1 MKYNDYELIMLY
13 RERDEIAES
22 ILIKKYRQVINYN
35 ISSKYNLIKN
45 LNINIDNLKDEC
57 LKEVYKGL
65 ESFSLMQNT
74 SLNYYLSFI
83 IQRKIKKV
91 IHYYLKHPLDYEE
104 NIDGKL
110 YEESTKTTD
119 PLSAMIKKEQNYLVN
134 HIILSKLNS
143 FELQVL
149 ILLLNNES
157 YTDIACAMNKSYN
170 QIKNAIAK
178 IRRKVRPDVKKILQN
193 S

>member
-91 IHYYLKHPLDYEE
+91 I
-104 NIDGKL
+104 
-110 YEESTKTTD
+110 
-119 PLSAMIKKEQNYLVN
+119 
-134 HIILSKLNS
+134 
-143 FELQVL
+143 
-149 ILLLNNES
+149 
-157 YTDIACAMNKSYN
+157 
-170 QIKNAIAK
+170 
-178 IRRKVRPDVKKILQN
+178 
-193 S
+193 

>member
-104 NIDGKL
+104 NIDKKL

-157 YTDIACAMNKSYN
+157 YTDIAGAMNKSYN

>member
-104 NIDGKL
+104 NIDEKL

-157 YTDIACAMNKSYN
+157 YTDIAGAMNKSYN